1 MFSSD
6 RNAMASPIRF
16 PSTANL
22 AIDSYNRAGDPV
34 TGADLPGNSGANFT
48 ITRQGNIMS
57 GFFTRLAVTE
67 VVLDWAIPNISATYG
82 NNTFKYSVGGTILP
96 TITIPDGNYT
106 VESLMT
112 YLVTKLNNSG
122 GFSTWTTFGPPGSKS
137 LGNPTGNYT
146 IVVTE
151 LSKQLS
157 ITPGGV
163 NVPSASV
170 SYGGTTYNAVSFP
183 APELLHIAYLDFTS
197 PSLTYQ
203 QGLKDADTSNF
214 TKDVLYRWV
223 FAWDDMNPVD
233 GLGYPIYQGYTP
245 FKSRRALNFPKQIKW
260 DGQQPIGQLVFQVYG
275 SDGELAKTTQSGVFE
290 WYMNLLVSEQ

>member
-22 AIDSYNRAGDPV
+22 AIDSYNRAGDPD
-34 TGADLPGNSGANFT
+34 TGADLPGSNASNFT
-48 ITRQGNIMS
+48 ITKQSNIMS

-82 NNTFKYSVGGTILP
+82 NNTFKYKVGAQTY

-106 VESLMT
+106 VEALMT
-112 YLVTKLNNSG
+112 SLVTQLNNSS
-122 GFSTWTTFGPPGSKS
+122 GFSTWTTFGPPGNKS
-137 LGNPTGNYT
+137 LGNTSGNYT
-146 IVVTE
+146 VVHTI
-151 LSKQLS
+151 LTGDLS

-163 NVPSASV
+163 DVPSASV

-183 APELLHIAYLDFTS
+183 VPELLQVTYLDFTS
-197 PSLTYQ
+197 PTLTYQ

-214 TKDVLYRWV
+214 SRDVLYRWV
-223 FAWDDMNPVD
+223 FAWDDMNPLD

-260 DGQQPIGQLVFQVYG
+260 DGQQPIGQLVFQVYTNT
-275 SDGELAKTTQSGVFE
+275 GELAKTTQTGVFE